1 MPSGN
6 CAPATSTL
14 RLLDK
19 LVRIEGPLE
28 EEAATI
34 SEMGTLAAQR
44 IADAQ
49 AWIGQATSP

>member
-19 LVRIEGPLE
+19 LVRIEGPLDG
-28 EEAATI
+28 EAATI

-44 IADAQ
+44 IADVRAL
-49 AWIGQATSP
+49 IGRAPGF